1 MLNLLPWR
9 RRMRLPRA
17 KKDLVTLSGL
27 SGRAVGAGGG
37 VRSSGTAS
45 ESTEVM
51 EEAGER
57 KDDAVEEV
65 VVVLLRERPLKTDRR
80 RGLGA
85 WAVERERAWT
95 GWSGESLEPLVEGR
109 SGSGIE

>member
-1 MLNLLPWR
+1 MSRSDSSSSSRVAEMLNLLPWR

-27 SGRAVGAGGG
+27 SGRAVGAGG
-37 VRSSGTAS
+37 VRSSGTGS

-51 EEAGER
+51 EEEAGER
-57 KDDAVEEV
+57 KDDAVE
-65 VVVLLRERPLKTDRR
+65 VVVLLRERPLKTDKR

-85 WAVERERAWT
+85 
-95 GWSGESLEPLVEGR
+95 
-109 SGSGIE
+109 